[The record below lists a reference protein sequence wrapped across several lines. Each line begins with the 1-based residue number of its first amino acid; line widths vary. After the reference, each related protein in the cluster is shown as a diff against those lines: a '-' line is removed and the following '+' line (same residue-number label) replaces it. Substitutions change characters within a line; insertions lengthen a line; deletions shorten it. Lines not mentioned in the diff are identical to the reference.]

1 MPTFGFFAKR
11 EPAVV
16 ESTGAPLDF
25 DISEF
30 GLMHE
35 PDPESAVWPAP
46 PKWLIEMA
54 LESTD
59 PSDGEPT
66 PENATSAP
74 ASKNITSVFGSL
86 DADIDFEQ
94 LTQFHKR
101 VAALAKATVMLSE
114 TDVLLAECVAYFNSQ
129 TRTSHGQALIERL
142 QSRRQANA
150 NVLVGLD

>member
-1 MPTFGFFAKR
+1 MQSFGIFAKR
-11 EPAVV
+11 EHAVI

-35 PDPESAVWPAP
+35 PDSESAAWPAP
-46 PKWLIEMA
+46 PKWLVEMA

-59 PSDGEPT
+59 ASKCDST
-66 PENATSAP
+66 PENDPIAP
-74 ASKNITSVFGSL
+74 VKKEITSVFGSL

-101 VAALAKATVMLSE
+101 VAALAKATVMLGE
-114 TDVLLAECVAYFNSQ
+114 TDVLLEECLAYLNSQ
-129 TRTSHGQALIERL
+129 SLAPRGQDLVERL
-142 QSRRQANA
+142 KARRQANA
-150 NVLVGLD
+150 IVLVGLD

>member
-1 MPTFGFFAKR
+1 
-11 EPAVV
+11 VI

-35 PDPESAVWPAP
+35 PDSENAVWPAP

-59 PSDGEPT
+59 TSKCESP
-66 PENATSAP
+66 PENDPTAP
-74 ASKNITSVFGSL
+74 EKKDITCVFGSL

-101 VAALAKATVMLSE
+101 VAALAKATVMLGE
-114 TDVLLAECVAYFNSQ
+114 TDVLLEALLAYLNSQ
-129 TRTSHGQALIERL
+129 PLTPQGQDLIERL
-142 QSRRQANA
+142 KARRQANA
-150 NVLVGLD
+150 IALVGLD

>member
-1 MPTFGFFAKR
+1 MPTFGIFAKR
-11 EPAVV
+11 EPAVI

-46 PKWLIEMA
+46 PKWLVEMA

-59 PSDGEPT
+59 ASECEPT
-66 PENATSAP
+66 PENASIAP
-74 ASKNITSVFGSL
+74 VSKNIKSVFGSL

-129 TRTSHGQALIERL
+129 SLAPHEQALIERL
-142 QSRRQANA
+142 QARRQANA

>member
-1 MPTFGFFAKR
+1 MQTFGIFAKR
-11 EPAVV
+11 EPAVI

-46 PKWLIEMA
+46 PKWLVEMA
-54 LESTD
+54 LES
-59 PSDGEPT
+59 PAIFEKESAPESDATTSVNESI
-66 PENATSAP
+66 TSA
-74 ASKNITSVFGSL
+74 FGSL

-101 VAALAKATVMLSE
+101 VAALAKATVMLGE
-114 TDVLLAECVAYFNSQ
+114 TDVLLAECVACFNSQ
-129 TRTSHGQALIERL
+129 SLAPHGQDLIERL
-142 QSRRQANA
+142 KARRQANA
-150 NVLVGLD
+150 NFLVGLD

>member
-1 MPTFGFFAKR
+1 MI
-11 EPAVV
+11 

-46 PKWLIEMA
+46 PKWLVEMA

-59 PSDGEPT
+59 ASEREPT
-66 PENATSAP
+66 SENDATTSVIKSFTSA
-74 ASKNITSVFGSL
+74 FGSL

-101 VAALAKATVMLSE
+101 VAALAKATVMLGE
-114 TDVLLAECVAYFNSQ
+114 TDVLLAECEAYFTSQ
-129 TRTSHGQALIERL
+129 PLAPHGQDLIERL
-142 QSRRQANA
+142 KARRQANA
-150 NVLVGLD
+150 NVLIGLD

>member
-1 MPTFGFFAKR
+1 MPTFGIFAKR
-11 EPAVV
+11 EPVV
-16 ESTGAPLDF
+16 IESTGAPLDF

-35 PDPESAVWPAP
+35 PDPENAVWPAP

-54 LESTD
+54 LEGTD
-59 PSDGEPT
+59 ASEREPT
-66 PENATSAP
+66 PENADSAP
-74 ASKNITSVFGSL
+74 VSKNITSVFGSL

-101 VAALAKATVMLSE
+101 VAALAKATVMLGES
-114 TDVLLAECVAYFNSQ
+114 DVLLAECMAYFNSQ
-129 TRTSHGQALIERL
+129 SLTPEGQALIERL
-142 QSRRQANA
+142 QARRQANA

>member
-1 MPTFGFFAKR
+1 MKTFGIFAKR
-11 EPAVV
+11 EHAVI

-35 PDPESAVWPAP
+35 PDSENAVWPAP
-46 PKWLIEMA
+46 PKWLVEMA

-59 PSDGEPT
+59 TSKCESK
-66 PENATSAP
+66 PENDSIASA
-74 ASKNITSVFGSL
+74 KKDITSVFGSL

-101 VAALAKATVMLSE
+101 VAALAKATVMLGE
-114 TDVLLAECVAYFNSQ
+114 TDVLLEECLAHLNLQ
-129 TRTSHGQALIERL
+129 PLTPQRQDLIERL
-142 QSRRQANA
+142 KARRQTNA
-150 NVLVGLD
+150 IALVGLN

>member
-1 MPTFGFFAKR
+1 MPTFGIFAKR
-11 EPAVV
+11 EPAVI

-54 LESTD
+54 LERTD
-59 PSDGEPT
+59 PSECEPT
-66 PENATSAP
+66 PENDATAHVNKTSTSA
-74 ASKNITSVFGSL
+74 FGSL

-101 VAALAKATVMLSE
+101 VAALAKATVMLGE
-114 TDVLLAECVAYFNSQ
+114 TDVLLAECVAYLNSQ
-129 TRTSHGQALIERL
+129 SLTPHGQAFIERL
-142 QSRRQANA
+142 QARRQANA
-150 NVLVGLD
+150 NVLIGLD